1 MRDGEYMKGYTKN
14 ACEKKSEEIV
24 ENNNIYNPC
33 PNDLNQR
40 AELDLHLEWDDIF
53 YSHLFGTHI
62 ALRLNSLY
70 LNLPC
75 VVADS
80 ITSSSTSLACFL
92 SSLNQ

>member
-40 AELDLHLEWDDIF
+40 AELDLHLE
-53 YSHLFGTHI
+53 
-62 ALRLNSLY
+62 
-70 LNLPC
+70 
-75 VVADS
+75 
-80 ITSSSTSLACFL
+80 
-92 SSLNQ
+92 